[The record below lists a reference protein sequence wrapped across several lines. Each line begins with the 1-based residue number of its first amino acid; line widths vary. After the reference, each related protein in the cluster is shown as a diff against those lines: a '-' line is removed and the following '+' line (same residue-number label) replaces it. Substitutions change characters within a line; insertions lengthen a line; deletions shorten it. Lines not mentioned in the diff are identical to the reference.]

1 MPIKRSRY
9 KHKRYKHERYK
20 PKRANITRTWRN
32 QAWQSTSLKRYQ
44 HIYDKNSQLA
54 SLIAY
59 ERSVVK
65 GTEVYVK
72 NRWMVSWG

>member
-1 MPIKRSRY
+1 MEKSSL
-9 KHKRYKHERYK
+9 
-20 PKRANITRTWRN
+20 A
-32 QAWQSTSLKRYQ
+32 STSLKRYQ
-44 HIYDKNSQLA
+44 HIYGKNSQLA

-65 GTEVYVK
+65 GTAVYVK